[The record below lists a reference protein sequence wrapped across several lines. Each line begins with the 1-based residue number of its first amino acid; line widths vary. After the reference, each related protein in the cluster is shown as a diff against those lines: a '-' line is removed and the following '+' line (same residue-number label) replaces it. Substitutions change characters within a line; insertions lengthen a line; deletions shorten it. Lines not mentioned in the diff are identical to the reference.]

1 MQFSVLNLML
11 CLVVAAGWIA
21 VGGYWRLAARRRAR
35 EQAEWAAMEAS
46 LCDPDVELNLVWANE
61 AGPRRPDR

>member
-1 MQFSVLNLML
+1 MQFSILNLIL
-11 CLVVAAGWIA
+11 CLVVAASWIA

-46 LCDPDVELNLVWANE
+46 LGDLDMELNRVWAYA
-61 AGPRRPDR
+61 AGPRRRDR